1 MYRDGKVVAQSTA
14 IGRRLKHGGWISRGL
29 GNVRLQEKAAHDSI
43 DMDGQI
49 NFMEIEENGR

>member
-1 MYRDGKVVAQSTA
+1 MWPLV
-14 IGRRLKHGGWISRGL
+14 GGWISRGL
-29 GNVRLQEKAAHDSI
+29 GNVRLQEKAAHDLI